1 METNAV
7 AAAFDRVVELIG
19 NTPMHRLRMSI
30 CGRNPTVCLKLE
42 GYNPVGSSK
51 DRTAAALIGDLEQR
65 GRLNRSSVIVE
76 STSGN
81 LGVALAYLC
90 HELGHTF
97 VAVIDPKTTA
107 ENRSRM
113 LAYGAQLEI
122 VETQDANGG
131 YLMSRLNKVRELCAL
146 STRYVWTNQ
155 YSNYANPKAHYEST
169 APEIYRQMGGRVDA
183 IFIPVSTGGTLVG
196 IARYLREMSPSTKII
211 AVDAA
216 GSVVFG
222 GPSRP
227 RKLTGIGSSRR
238 SDFIQPHHYDEHI
251 LVSDLNA
258 FAMCRRIAELPGISV
273 GGSSGAVVYACSQYL
288 AQHPEVEIAA
298 CLCADRGENY
308 ASSIFDDEWL
318 CRNGFDCSRAAS
330 NVDMITIADAAS
342 GAVEET

>member
-7 AAAFDRVVELIG
+7 AAAAFDRVVERIG
-19 NTPMHRLRMSI
+19 NTPMRKLQMSV
-30 CGRNPTVCLKLE
+30 CGRNATVCLKLE
-42 GYNPVGSSK
+42 GYNPAGSSK
-51 DRTAAALIGDLEQR
+51 DRTAAALIGDLERR

-90 HELGHTF
+90 HELRHTF
-97 VAVIDPKTTA
+97 VAVIDPNTTA
-107 ENRSRM
+107 ENRARM

-122 VETQDANGG
+122 VEKQDENGG
-131 YLMSRLNKVRELCAL
+131 YLMSRLERVRELCAR

-155 YSNYANPKAHYEST
+155 YSNYANPQAHYQST
-169 APEIYRQMGGRVDA
+169 APEIYRQMDGRMDA
-183 IFIPVSTGGTLVG
+183 VFVPVSTGGTLAG
-196 IARYLREMSPSTKII
+196 ISCYLRKVSPSTKII

-222 GPSRP
+222 SPSWP

-258 FAMCRRIAELPGISV
+258 FAMCRQIADLTGISV
-273 GGSSGAVVYACSQYL
+273 GGSSGAVLYACSQYL
-288 AQHPEVEIAA
+288 SLHPEVEISA

-308 ASSIFDDEWL
+308 ASSIFDDQWL
-318 CRNGFDCSRAAS
+318 GQNGFDCGRAAS
-330 NVDMITIADAAS
+330 NVDMITIAD
-342 GAVEET
+342 

>member
-1 METNAV
+1 METNSGV
-7 AAAFDRVVELIG
+7 MVFDRAVERIG
-19 NTPMHRLRMSI
+19 NTPMRRLRMSI
-30 CGRNPTVCLKLE
+30 GGRNVTVCLKLE
-42 GYNPVGSSK
+42 GYNPAGSSK
-51 DRTAAALIGDLEQR
+51 DRTAAALIGDLEQH
-65 GRLNRSSVIVE
+65 GRLNSSSVIVE

-90 HELGHTF
+90 HKLGYAF

-107 ENRSRM
+107 ENRARM
-113 LAYGAQLEI
+113 LAHGARLEL

-155 YSNYANPKAHYEST
+155 YSNHANPRAHYEST

-183 IFIPVSTGGTLVG
+183 IFVPVSTGGTLVG
-196 IARYLREMSPSTKII
+196 IARYLREVSPSTRII
-211 AVDAA
+211 AVDAV

-222 GPSRP
+222 GPSEP

-238 SDFIQPHHYDEHI
+238 SDFIQPDHYDEHI

-258 FAMCRRIAELPGISV
+258 FAMCRRIAELSDISV

-288 AQHPEVEIAA
+288 AQHSEVEIAA

-318 CRNGFDCSRAAS
+318 CQNGFDCSQAAS
-330 NVDMITIADAAS
+330 SLDMITIAGEAG